1 MGLVI
6 AIDTIQKFKD
16 TTRYDLDNYINVWL
30 DFVDGYYQNLI
41 DYFKGTSNNLKQDT
55 IKKLADLIR
64 ERNIVDNVLSNY
76 SEKLERQDFWNLV
89 EYLDDIGNRI
99 SYISKISKFLRS
111 AKYEGF
117 NEDTLTIEH
126 SMADYETPDIIAQQR
141 QNPKDEWVDIFVK
154 NNVTELDYKAE
165 VGGLNLRLGK
175 KGVKNIFLNSVIDNL
190 VGDNIYGKDIDAN
203 FVFEDNDLKVLSP
216 RNTVKQSVAIL
227 SKIGKGDIPE
237 FPEMGISKD
246 LQIGSNLGV
255 VSVPF
260 ITRELRESFATDD
273 TLVSFDVTD
282 VSIEGSALY
291 LEFEVQTYK
300 DFSVK
305 ESIKI

>member
-175 KGVKNIFLNSVIDNL
+175 KGVKNILLNSVIDNL